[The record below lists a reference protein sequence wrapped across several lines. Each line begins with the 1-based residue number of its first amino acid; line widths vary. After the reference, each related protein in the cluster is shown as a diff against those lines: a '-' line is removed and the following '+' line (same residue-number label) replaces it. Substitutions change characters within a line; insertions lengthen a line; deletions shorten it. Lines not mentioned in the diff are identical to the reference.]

1 MAKDEFKPPKGMDD
15 IGPEEMA
22 IQDWMTTKIRKIFRR
37 YGFQLVEPTMVEE
50 FRTLA
55 AKSGPAIKDEIYYFK
70 DKAGRELGLRFD
82 LTVGIAR
89 MVANHPHWPLP
100 IRLGA
105 ISSMWRYDQPAYGRR
120 RWFFQWNVEIL
131 GEQSVL
137 ADFESIAVGIDI
149 FRELG
154 YEDFEVRIGHR
165 QVAEGILKSLGADD
179 KNVIELLRWIDKL
192 QKVSRDE
199 ILSGF
204 EENSLSRKTGEEVL
218 QVLKR
223 GRNELLDEINDRFGD
238 VDSVSRGVDD
248 LKQLLHFFEVIN
260 MSKHVIIDLSIV
272 RGLGYYTGPVW
283 EAYDL
288 QDERAG
294 ALFGGGRYDSL
305 VGLYGGRDLPA
316 TGTAGGLLRAMM
328 VLKQRNLI
336 PKEVT
341 PKPHVFVVNLTE
353 DLVDEAM
360 KVARTLREEG
370 VSSVFNISKWK
381 ARKALDYANK
391 IGVPKV
397 VLIGKKELEEN
408 RYILR
413 DMVTGEQALL
423 TLDQL
428 RDALK
433 KTFSLPP
440 YR

>member
-1 MAKDEFKPPKGMDD
+1 MGKEEYKPPKGMDD

-22 IQDWMTTKIRKIFRR
+22 IQDWMTTKIRKEFRR

-50 FRTLA
+50 FKTLS
-55 AKSGPAIKDEIYYFK
+55 AKSGPAIKDEIYYFR

-89 MVANHPHWPLP
+89 MVANHPRWPLP

-131 GEQSVL
+131 GEKDVL

-149 FRELG
+149 FRSLG

-165 QVAEGILKSLGADD
+165 QVAEGILKGLGATDD
-179 KNVIELLRWIDKL
+179 NIIELLRLIDKL
-192 QKVSRDE
+192 QKVSREE

-204 EENSLSRKTGEEVL
+204 EQNGFSRQAGEEVL
-218 QVLKR
+218 GTLMR
-223 GRNELLDEINDRFGD
+223 GKEEALLAIEERFGD
-238 VDSVSRGVDD
+238 VNKVKNGLKD
-248 LKQLLHFFEVIN
+248 LRELLHYFEVVGMKN
-260 MSKHVIIDLSIV
+260 FVTIDLSIV

-288 QDERAG
+288 KDERAG

-305 VGLYGGRDLPA
+305 VGLYGGRDIPA

-328 VLKQRNLI
+328 VLKQRQLI
-336 PKEVT
+336 PSEVT

-353 DLVDEAM
+353 DLIDDAM
-360 KVARTLREEG
+360 NITRQLRNEG
-370 VSSVFNISKWK
+370 FSVVFNISRWK

-391 IGVPKV
+391 LQVPKV
-397 VLIGKKELEEN
+397 ILIGKKELEEN
-408 RYILR
+408 KYILR
-413 DMVTGEQALL
+413 DMVSGEQLLL
-423 TLDQL
+423 TLNEIISRL
-428 RDALK
+428 R
-433 KTFSLPP
+433 KTFQIS
-440 YR
+440 